1 MNHFILVAK
10 SFNIAFASI
19 ITFLV
24 TIIMLALFGVT
35 VYIYLITVELRADLI
50 ALQQK
55 QTVPHLILDKHIC
68 TLEWER
74 NVHEDNIY
82 IVNRNIDIACNS
94 IYLIQ
99 HNLLNI
105 HDTAQ
110 GGWLLDPT
118 DEVYNRWNYPNSPP
132 PKSTELDF
140 SSGQGWGDTTWNG

>member
-68 TLEWER
+68 TLE
-74 NVHEDNIY
+74 
-82 IVNRNIDIACNS
+82 
-94 IYLIQ
+94 
-99 HNLLNI
+99 
-105 HDTAQ
+105 
-110 GGWLLDPT
+110 
-118 DEVYNRWNYPNSPP
+118 
-132 PKSTELDF
+132 
-140 SSGQGWGDTTWNG
+140 